1 MRISSHPNPLLERP
15 NWRNLN
21 GPWRFAHDDA
31 GAWKKPAQAVF
42 DREITVPFAPESA
55 KSGIGDTGFHPVVW
69 YARTVTLKPEER
81 KGRLLLHFGAVDYHA
96 KVWANGQFVAEHRGG
111 HTPFTADVT
120 EAAEGAEALE
130 IVVRAEDD
138 PKNLGQA
145 RGKQDW
151 EEEPHVIWY
160 PRTTGIWQTVWLE
173 PVPQTRI
180 ESLRWTSDV
189 QSWTV
194 GLEVR
199 LNGPLRP
206 EMSVRVRLWRG
217 EEELVRD
224 AFGVKGERITR
235 TLHLPDPGIDD
246 KRAEL
251 LWSPAHPHL
260 IEAEVE
266 LLDGDTGVDTVSS
279 YTAMRSIGTE
289 GGRFTLNGHPYYLR
303 MALDQGYWPES
314 LMTAPDDAA
323 LRRDV
328 ELAKM
333 LGFNGVRKHQ
343 KIEDPRWLYW
353 CDVLGLLVWEEMP
366 SAYSFHPDLVGDFV
380 NEWREAILR
389 DRSHPCIMAWVPF
402 NESWGVP
409 DLMTNPTHRHYAQAL
424 YHLTKTLD
432 PTRLSI
438 TNDGW
443 EFVGGDWVGI
453 HDYTHKPEKLME
465 RYATPGAVK
474 ATVENPRG
482 RALRVQGI
490 ELQGE
495 PVVLSEFGGMAFS
508 AQPGGNWGYSRAQ
521 DSAAFLEWYEAMM
534 EEVHELKGL
543 AGFCYTQLTDTFQE
557 QNGLLDERR
566 KPKADLAR
574 LRQATKGER
583 SPGELELNP
592 DNPMGYSRHWKEKPS
607 KEDYAE

>member
-1 MRISSHPNPLLERP
+1 MRISTHPNPLLERAS
-15 NWRNLN
+15 WRSLN
-21 GPWRFAHDDA
+21 GPWQFAYDDA
-31 GAWKKPAQAVF
+31 GAWKKPDQVVF
-42 DREITVPFAPESA
+42 DREILVPFAPESI
-55 KSGIGDTGFHPVVW
+55 KSGIGDTGSHPVVW
-69 YARTVTLKPEER
+69 YSRRIKLDQEER
-81 KGRLLLHFGAVDYHA
+81 KGRLLLHFGAVDYYA
-96 KVWANGQFVAEHRGG
+96 KVWVNGQLVAEHRGG
-111 HTPFTADVT
+111 HTPFSADIT
-120 EAAEGAEALE
+120 EAIGNTEALE
-130 IVVRAEDD
+130 IAVRAEDN

-151 EEEPHVIWY
+151 EENPHVIWY

-173 PVPQTRI
+173 ALP
-180 ESLRWTSDV
+180 ESHIANLYWTSDI
-189 QSWTV
+189 QSWAV
-194 GLEVR
+194 RLEVS
-199 LNGPLRP
+199 LGGALRP
-206 EMSVRVRLWRG
+206 EMSLRVRLWHG
-217 EEELVRD
+217 QDELVCD
-224 AFGVKGERITR
+224 TFKVTGTRIVR
-235 TLHLPDPGIDD
+235 TLHLSDPGIDD

-251 LWSPAHPHL
+251 LWNPAHPHL
-260 IEAEVE
+260 IEAQIE
-266 LLDGDTGVDTVSS
+266 LLESNTVLDTVRS
-279 YTAMRSIGTE
+279 YTAMRSIDTE

-314 LMTAPDDAA
+314 LMTAPDDTA

-328 ELAKM
+328 EMAKM

-366 SAYSFHPDLVGDFV
+366 SAYSFHPDAVGDFI

-409 DLMTNPTHRHYAQAL
+409 DLMINPTHRHYAQAL

-432 PTRLSI
+432 PTRLAI

-443 EFVGGDWVGI
+443 EFVGGDWMGI
-453 HDYTHKPEKLME
+453 HDYTPHPEKLKE
-465 RYATPGAVK
+465 RYGTPSAVQATIEA
-474 ATVENPRG
+474 PRG

-508 AQPGGNWGYSRAQ
+508 AEPEGSWGYSRAQ
-521 DSAAFLEWYEAMM
+521 NSEAFLEWYERMLG
-534 EEVHELKGL
+534 EVHELRGL

-557 QNGLLDERR
+557 QNGLLDAHRV
-566 KPKADLAR
+566 PKAELTR
-574 LRQATKGER
+574 LRQATRGER
-583 SPGELELNP
+583 GPAEQELNP
-592 DNPMGYSRHWKEKPS
+592 ENPLGYSRHWKEKS
-607 KEDYAE
+607 LEIE